1 MDIKGKVAIVSGSSS
16 GTGVGGEIAKLL
28 AFRGCNVVVNYAS
41 NKAGAEQAVA
51 ACKAGGADAFAF
63 KADVA
68 NDADCRNLATA
79 TIDRWGKIDVLV
91 NNAAVTRAIPD
102 KDLEALSTEEFLRT
116 YSTNLVGCFQMTR
129 AVAPHLKATGNA
141 AVVNISSVAGLTG
154 SGSSIAYAASKAA
167 LNTLTL
173 SFARVLAPE
182 VRVNAICPG
191 GLLGNWTRKI
201 LSEEAYEA
209 KVRGQESE
217 FPLRRAVWPA
227 DVANTA
233 LWLIEGASAMTG
245 ELIRMDSGKHLL

>member
-1 MDIKGKVAIVSGSSS
+1 
-16 GTGVGGEIAKLL
+16 VGI
-28 AFRGCNVVVNYAS
+28 
-41 NKAGAEQAVA
+41 
-51 ACKAGGADAFAF
+51 
-63 KADVA
+63 
-68 NDADCRNLATA
+68 
-79 TIDRWGKIDVLV
+79 
-91 NNAAVTRAIPD
+91 
-102 KDLEALSTEEFLRT
+102 
-116 YSTNLVGCFQMTR
+116 FQMTR
-129 AVAPHLKATGNA
+129 AAAPHLRAAGNA

-154 SGSSIAYAASKAA
+154 GGSSIAYAASKAA

-209 KVRGQESE
+209 KVRGQETE
-217 FPLRRAVWPA
+217 FPLRRAIWPA

-233 LWLIEGASAMTG
+233 LWLIEGASTMTG

>member
-1 MDIKGKVAIVSGSSS
+1 
-16 GTGVGGEIAKLL
+16 
-28 AFRGCNVVVNYAS
+28 VNYA
-41 NKAGAEQAVA
+41 NNQAGAEEAVA

-68 NDADCRNLATA
+68 NDADCRNLVAA
-79 TIDRWGKIDVLV
+79 AIARWGHIDFLV
-91 NNAAVTRAIPD
+91 NNAATTRAIPD
-102 KDLEALSTEEFLRT
+102 KDLEAMSADEFHRV
-116 YSTNLVGCFQMTR
+116 YSTNLVGCFHMTR
-129 AVAPHLKATGNA
+129 AAAPHLRATGNG

-154 SGSSIAYAASKAA
+154 GGSSIAYAASKAA

-201 LSEEAYEA
+201 MSEEAYEA
-209 KVRGQESE
+209 KLRGQKTEY
-217 FPLRRAVWPA
+217 PLGRAIWPV
-227 DVANTA
+227 DVAETA
-233 LWLIEGASAMTG
+233 LWLIEGASTMTG

>member
-16 GTGVGGEIAKLL
+16 GTGVGGETAKLL
-28 AFRGCNVVVNYAS
+28 ASRGCNVVVNYAS
-41 NKAGAEQAVA
+41 NKAGAEEAVA
-51 ACKAGGADAFAF
+51 ACKAAGADAFAF

-68 NDADCRNLATA
+68 NDTDCRNLAA
-79 TIDRWGKIDVLV
+79 AAIDRWGKIDILV

-102 KDLEALSTEEFLRT
+102 RDLEALNADEFHRIF
-116 YSTNLVGCFQMTR
+116 STNLVGCFQMTR
-129 AVAPHLKATGNA
+129 AVAPRLRATGNA

-154 SGSSIAYAASKAA
+154 GGSSIAYAASKAA

-217 FPLRRAVWPA
+217 FPLRRAVWPV

-233 LWLIEGASAMTG
+233 LWLIEGASTMTG
-245 ELIRMDSGKHLL
+245 ELIRMDCGKHLL